1 MRIYILRHEDRTQDA
16 TMFSPLT
23 EEGLENSIKLIND
36 LEDLDIDKIYSSPF
50 IRTLQTVYPY
60 ANKKDININAAVS
73 DTEENKTLY
82 FVDELNTQ
90 NTLEANHLLFLKN
103 HHNLKNEEIS
113 KLKIRTKRL
122 DKILD
127 SYNYN
132 DIDFMNI
139 DVEGHELNILNSID
153 FLKYKIKFI
162 CIEMIDHNDQAKL
175 INEKLNEI
183 LERNGYILEKKIDFN
198 FIFKKN

>member
-1 MRIYILRHEDRTQDA
+1 MYKSGWRGINIDLN
-16 TMFSPLT
+16 SLT
-23 EEGLENSIKLIND
+23 ID
-36 LEDLDIDKIYSSPF
+36 LFNFARP
-50 IRTLQTVYPY
+50 
-60 ANKKDININAAVS
+60 KDININAAIS
-73 DTEENKTLY
+73 DNEENKTLY
-82 FVDELNTQ
+82 FVGELNTQ

-153 FLKYKIKFI
+153 FLKYKIRFI

-198 FIFKKN
+198 FIFKKINYDKKN